1 MFGKT
6 CSEKHFLKTIFGK
19 PRWFCQPLMT
29 QTAKPIAEKSAS
41 YEGFKYYT
49 TSVAGYGPIV
59 DRATL
64 ERCVMVAWVGDYV
77 PSKQICT
84 PDKFVQ
90 TSDKE
95 TWSMDVFFWDPP

>member
-6 CSEKHFLKTIFGK
+6 FFENNFRETTLVLSTIDD
-19 PRWFCQPLMT
+19 PNCE
-29 QTAKPIAEKSAS
+29 PIAEKSAS

-90 TSDKE
+90 TSDKG